1 MIDAVAIL
9 FVAAGVLLA
18 VWWVVTN
25 RPQRAAGFAASLTAI
40 LGGAVLLLR
49 SAIAQVAVEDA
60 RTLEAT
66 VARATADAQVIHD
79 LRAETEAKTASITAR
94 AAESQRLAAEL
105 RNELSQSEH
114 HRARLDELA
123 KRDGESQPRLARA
136 ASRVEPL
143 AGSPDPKDATRRLSA
158 RQAEVLAT
166 SLRASGAHELTL
178 TTPIDDAEAIEFA
191 QRLKK
196 AIEAGGWT
204 VHVANPAEPARPI
217 VGLEVLAPAPLPAHA
232 TTLLGALGR
241 AGLQPKGSSRQQV
254 DELEVLVGSKPGES

>member
-18 VWWVVTN
+18 VWWAITN
-25 RPQRAAGFAASLTAI
+25 RPQRAAGFAASLMAI

-66 VARATADAQVIHD
+66 VARATADAQVIRD
-79 LRAETEAKTASITAR
+79 LRVETEAKTASITAR

-136 ASRVEPL
+136 AGRVEP